1 MSSNDI
7 QPWKKFSLLTRKY
20 STTEI
25 KVNYAVKLYS
35 RKFILNNFH
44 LALIGEFSTQV
55 LRMQSNGHVDDL

>member
-7 QPWKKFSLLTRKY
+7 QPWKKFSLLARKY
-20 STTEI
+20 
-25 KVNYAVKLYS
+25 NYAVKVYS